1 MGSRRQSLSAA
12 LCALAVVAGG
22 GGVEARPPEDSGEP
36 AITNPIQLAAARL
49 CTLIEDAAGANG
61 LPREFLA
68 RLIWKESL
76 FDVKAVSPKGAQ
88 GIAQFM
94 PETAR
99 RRGLADPFDPVQAI
113 PASAAYLAE
122 LRDRFGNLG
131 LAAAAYNSGEKRV
144 DDWLNRRGGLP
155 GETLGY
161 VHAITFRPAGWF
173 REPGREVEPRPL
185 DKTLPY
191 TQACQRLPVMK
202 TRSVLFEGAEWQPWG
217 VQVAG
222 NIRQSAALRQ
232 FARMQSRYRQ
242 VIGNASPMV
251 MRTRSGLGPKR
262 IWSVRIGANSRLAA
276 DRLCMRLRIA
286 GGACVVRRN

>member
-1 MGSRRQSLSAA
+1 MIEGAA
-12 LCALAVVAGG
+12 
-22 GGVEARPPEDSGEP
+22 E
-36 AITNPIQLAAARL
+36 
-49 CTLIEDAAGANG
+49 ANG
-61 LPREFLA
+61 LPPEFLA

-76 FDVKAVSPKGAQ
+76 FDVKAVSPMGAL

-94 PETAR
+94 PETAQ

-122 LRDRFGNLG
+122 LRTRFGNLG
-131 LAAAAYNSGEKRV
+131 LAAAAYNSGEERV
-144 DDWLNRRGGLP
+144 DNWLGGRAGLP

-161 VHAITFRPAGWF
+161 VHSITFRPAHWF

-185 DKTLPY
+185 DAARSFAE
-191 TQACQRLPVMK
+191 ACQRLPVVR

-222 NIRQSAALRQ
+222 NIHQGAALRQ
-232 FARMQSRYRQ
+232 FARLEAQYRRI
-242 VIGNASPMV
+242 IGGVSPIV
-251 MRTRSGLGPKR
+251 MRARSGLGSKR
-262 IWSVRIGANSRLAA
+262 IWSVRIGADSRLAA
-276 DRLCMRLRIA
+276 DRICMRLRIA